1 MEESA
6 VLVQIGPV
14 RPSRQDPHLN
24 SLVTMVEPVLRFR
37 ASLIKVLVKIMDR
50 IETIQKTA
58 HLRSRPI
65 TFHNFGPPQV
75 PQNEAGTGVVA
86 QAAESKSR
94 RTTAS
99 QVVFDRAHLAQYT
112 MDSPELE
119 REIVGLFVA
128 QLPAILER
136 LLNVSS
142 RADWRIATHTLKG
155 SALAIGAYKIGDLAR
170 KLEPINGLE
179 QSEKRKKL
187 ISGLVRAVNEFDQ
200 MARQLYP

>member
-1 MEESA
+1 
-6 VLVQIGPV
+6 
-14 RPSRQDPHLN
+14 
-24 SLVTMVEPVLRFR
+24 MVEPVLGFR

-65 TFHNFGPPQV
+65 TCHSFGPPHV
-75 PQNEAGTGVVA
+75 PQNEAGTGAVV

-94 RTTAS
+94 RTAAS

-119 REIVGLFVA
+119 REIVGLFMA
-128 QLPAILER
+128 QLPAILDR

-155 SALAIGAYKIGDLAR
+155 SALAIGACKIGDLAK
-170 KLEPINGLE
+170 KLEPIDGLE

-187 ISGLVRAVNEFDQ
+187 ISGLVCAVNEFDE

>member
-1 MEESA
+1 MKESA
-6 VLVQIGPV
+6 VLMQIGPV
-14 RPSRQDPHLN
+14 RPSRQDSYLN
-24 SLVTMVEPVLRFR
+24 SVVTMVEPVLRFC

-50 IETIQKTA
+50 IETIQKTD

-75 PQNEAGTGVVA
+75 PQNAAGMGVVA
-86 QAAESKSR
+86 QAAKNKSR

-119 REIVGLFVA
+119 REIVGLFIA
-128 QLPAILER
+128 QLPTILER

-155 SALAIGAYKIGDLAR
+155 SALAIGACKIGDLAK
-170 KLEPINGLE
+170 KLEPIDGLE

-187 ISGLVRAVNEFDQ
+187 ISGLVRAVNEFDE
-200 MARQLYP
+200 MARQLYG

>member
-1 MEESA
+1 
-6 VLVQIGPV
+6 
-14 RPSRQDPHLN
+14 
-24 SLVTMVEPVLRFR
+24 
-37 ASLIKVLVKIMDR
+37 
-50 IETIQKTA
+50 
-58 HLRSRPI
+58 
-65 TFHNFGPPQV
+65 
-75 PQNEAGTGVVA
+75 
-86 QAAESKSR
+86 
-94 RTTAS
+94 
-99 QVVFDRAHLAQYT
+99 

-142 RADWRIATHTLKG
+142 RADWRIATHMLKG
-155 SALAIGAYKIGDLAR
+155 SALAIGAYKIGNLAR

>member
-1 MEESA
+1 
-6 VLVQIGPV
+6 
-14 RPSRQDPHLN
+14 
-24 SLVTMVEPVLRFR
+24 MVEPVLRFR
-37 ASLIKVLVKIMDR
+37 ASLIKVLVKIMDQ

-142 RADWRIATHTLKG
+142 RADWRIATHMLKG
-155 SALAIGAYKIGDLAR
+155 SALAIGAYKIGNLAR